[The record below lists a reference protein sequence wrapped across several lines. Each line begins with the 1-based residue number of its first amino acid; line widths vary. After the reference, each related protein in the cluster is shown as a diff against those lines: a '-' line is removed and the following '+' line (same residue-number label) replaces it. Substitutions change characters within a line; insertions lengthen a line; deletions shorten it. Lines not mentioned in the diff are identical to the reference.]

1 MWLKNTNSLYIH
13 IPKCGGMALRNYFDH
28 EPLIPG
34 EVHWSL
40 QKHINLNQGRVEKS
54 FVFTTVRNIYE
65 QLISMWVYYAKKDKN
80 VIGMSLE
87 DFYFNYK
94 DRIVPINA
102 CRQLDKLK
110 PLNKINYIC
119 FLSRINEDIK
129 EVCKLIG
136 AEWKGDVSVINST
149 NHHDYR
155 QYLTDKFIDF
165 VRREY
170 EEDINHFGY
179 DPYENKKRKVLKFI

>member
-65 QLISMWVYYAKKDKN
+65 QLISMWVYYAKKDKDGN
-80 VIGMSLE
+80 VVQGKVDTLFDIDSL
-87 DFYFNYK
+87 D
-94 DRIVPINA
+94 
-102 CRQLDKLK
+102 L
-110 PLNKINYIC
+110 
-119 FLSRINEDIK
+119 
-129 EVCKLIG
+129 
-136 AEWKGDVSVINST
+136 T
-149 NHHDYR
+149 
-155 QYLTDKFIDF
+155 TDKWLILTRTTYRSD
-165 VRREY
+165 E
-170 EEDINHFGY
+170 ISNL
-179 DPYENKKRKVLKFI
+179 LKEKNQTMV